1 MVISP
6 DGLRTPLFLRVSEG
20 EEMYKY
26 THETVVDSDIKST
39 FDWFEHEGSFRR
51 LMPPWEVA
59 EEVRAD
65 DSLEVGSQRVFRFP
79 APGAPF
85 LKMTWV
91 AEHTAYDPP
100 NHFADKMVK
109 GPFWSWNHNHDLT
122 ESGGKTTVK
131 DEVTYQ
137 VPFGPLG
144 NLADSIL
151 GGWLVKSRISRMFK
165 ARELR
170 LQRDMKEHA
179 KFSQL
184 KRKKI
189 LVAGSSGLIGTQ
201 LVAFLDTG
209 GHDVWRLVRRTA
221 KEGLKELTWD
231 PEQGLITPSE
241 IEGFD
246 IVIHLG
252 GENIGDKRW
261 SKKRKEAIVGSRRDS
276 TILLS
281 DTISSLSKKP
291 EAFLVASA
299 IGFYGN
305 RGDEVL
311 TEDSAQGEGFLTD
324 TVIEWESYAESARE
338 AGIRVINTRNGIVL
352 SAAGGALERMLLPWK
367 LGGGGPLAGGK
378 QWMSWISL
386 DDEIYAIHHLIM
398 NGECEG
404 VYNLTAPEPVR
415 QKVFS
420 KTLGRVLRRPAFA
433 PIPGFSMKILFGEL
447 AGPLLIEGQRV
458 LPSRLQQS
466 NYEFLHKDLESA
478 LRDSLGIWR

>member
-1 MVISP
+1 
-6 DGLRTPLFLRVSEG
+6 
-20 EEMYKY
+20 MYKY
-26 THETVVDSDIKST
+26 THETVVESDIKST

-109 GPFWSWNHNHDLT
+109 GPFWSWNHNHDLI
-122 ESGGKTTVK
+122 ENDGVTTVR

-144 NLADSIL
+144 NLADTIM
-151 GGWLVKSRISRMFK
+151 GGWLVKSRISKMFK

-179 KFSQL
+179 RFSQI

-209 GHDVWRLVRRTA
+209 GHDVWRLVRRPS
-221 KEGLKELTWD
+221 KKGFKELSWNPD
-231 PEQGLITPSE
+231 EGVIDSSE

-246 IVIHLG
+246 VVIHLG

-261 SKKRKEAIVGSRRDS
+261 SKKRKAAIVGSRRDS
-276 TILLS
+276 TTLLS
-281 DTISSLSKKP
+281 DTISNLSQKP

-305 RGDEVL
+305 RGDEIL
-311 TEDSAQGEGFLTD
+311 TEESTQGEGFLSE
-324 TVIEWESYAESARE
+324 TVIQWESYADSARE
-338 AGIRVINTRNGIVL
+338 AGIRVINTRHGIVL
-352 SAAGGALERMLLPWK
+352 SAAGGALGRMLLPWK

-386 DDEIYAIHHLIM
+386 DDQIYAINHLIM
-398 NGECEG
+398 KKECSG
-404 VYNLTAPEPVR
+404 PYNLTSINPVR
-415 QKVFS
+415 QKEFS
-420 KTLGRVLRRPAFA
+420 RTLGRVLWRPAFA
-433 PIPGFSMKILFGEL
+433 PIPKFPMKILFGEL
-447 AGPLLIEGQRV
+447 AGPLLFEGQRV
-458 LPSRLQQS
+458 LPDRLMKS
-466 NYEFLHKDLESA
+466 GFKFTHENLEGA
-478 LRDSLGIWR
+478 LRDCLGKWR

>member
-1 MVISP
+1 MDISP
-6 DGLRTPLFLRVSEG
+6 GGLRMPPFQRVSQG
-20 EEMYKY
+20 DKMYKY
-26 THETVVDSDIKST
+26 THETIVEADAKST
-39 FDWFEHEGSFRR
+39 FEWFEHEGSFRR

-100 NHFADKMVK
+100 HHFADKMVR
-109 GPFWSWNHNHDLT
+109 GPFWSWNHNHNLT
-122 ESGGKTTVK
+122 ECDGKTTVK
-131 DEVTYQ
+131 DEVSYQ

-170 LQRDMKEHA
+170 LQRDMREHS
-179 KFSQL
+179 KFSHI

-189 LVAGSSGLIGTQ
+189 LVAGSSGMIGTQ

-209 GHDVWRLVRRTA
+209 GHDVWRLVRRPVKEGA
-221 KEGLKELTWD
+221 KELSWRPDE
-231 PEQGLITPSE
+231 GLIESSE

-246 IVIHLG
+246 VIIHLG

-261 SKKRKEAIVGSRRDS
+261 SKKRKAAIVGSRRES
-276 TILLS
+276 TTLLS
-281 DTISSLSKKP
+281 ETISALKSKP
-291 EAFLVASA
+291 EVFLVASA

-305 RGDEVL
+305 RGDEIL
-311 TEDSAQGEGFLTD
+311 TEESAHGEGFLTD
-324 TVIEWESYAESARE
+324 TVIQWESYADSARE

-352 SAAGGALERMLLPWK
+352 AGVGGALGRMLLPWK

-386 DDEIYAIHHLIM
+386 DDEIYAINHLIM
-398 NGECEG
+398 NDECEG
-404 VYNLTAPEPVR
+404 AYNLTAPEPVR

-420 KTLGRVLRRPAFA
+420 KTLGKVLRRPAIA

-466 NYEFLHKDLESA
+466 GYEFLHKDLESA

>member
-1 MVISP
+1 MA
-6 DGLRTPLFLRVSEG
+6 GLTNKLTAS
-20 EEMYKY
+20 
-26 THETVVDSDIKST
+26 
-39 FDWFEHEGSFRR
+39 
-51 LMPPWEVA
+51 A
-59 EEVRAD
+59 
-65 DSLEVGSQRVFRFP
+65 
-79 APGAPF
+79 
-85 LKMTWV
+85 MT
-91 AEHTAYDPP
+91 
-100 NHFADKMVK
+100 
-109 GPFWSWNHNHDLT
+109 
-122 ESGGKTTVK
+122 
-131 DEVTYQ
+131 
-137 VPFGPLG
+137 
-144 NLADSIL
+144 
-151 GGWLVKSRISRMFK
+151 WLVKSRISKMFK

-179 KFSQL
+179 RFSQI

-209 GHDVWRLVRRTA
+209 GHDVWRLVRRPS
-221 KEGLKELTWD
+221 KKGFKELSWNPD
-231 PEQGLITPSE
+231 EGVIDSSE

-246 IVIHLG
+246 VVIHLG

-261 SKKRKEAIVGSRRDS
+261 SKKRKAAIVGSRRDS
-276 TILLS
+276 TTLLS
-281 DTISSLSKKP
+281 DTISNLSQKP

-311 TEDSAQGEGFLTD
+311 TEESTQGEGFLSE
-324 TVIEWESYAESARE
+324 TVIQWESYADSARE
-338 AGIRVINTRNGIVL
+338 AGIRVINTRHGIVL
-352 SAAGGALERMLLPWK
+352 SAAGGALGRMLLPWK

-386 DDEIYAIHHLIM
+386 DDDIYAIHHLIM

-404 VYNLTAPEPVR
+404 AYNLTAPEPVR

-420 KTLGRVLRRPAFA
+420 KTLGKVLRRPAFA

-466 NYEFLHKDLESA
+466 GYEFLHKDLESA